1 MWQDPDLAKIDTD
14 YSLSSI
20 SPPECRP
27 FSEMPNKER
36 FRTFFGFETLEI
48 VRLTR
53 PSPHERNVT
62 LPSPQVHPTPPIG
75 PPPDRSPPPPPLSQ
89 NGISSSASRTRTR
102 VRTRNRLGRPVHRL
116 RVPNNNAVD
125 QSIDPPTNVEAN
137 TADSI
142 IGHDQPE
149 AKRVRFNTGPTSRDG
164 NGDLGVTIDDKSK
177 YLADIV
183 KTQID
188 LSRISAQLTRSEGSR
203 DGRVYM
209 KRKSGE
215 LDDDER
221 SDSKESSDMDMD
233 IDD

>member
-1 MWQDPDLAKIDTD
+1 M
-14 YSLSSI
+14 
-20 SPPECRP
+20 
-27 FSEMPNKER
+27 
-36 FRTFFGFETLEI
+36 
-48 VRLTR
+48 
-53 PSPHERNVT
+53 
-62 LPSPQVHPTPPIG
+62 
-75 PPPDRSPPPPPLSQ
+75 
-89 NGISSSASRTRTR
+89 
-102 VRTRNRLGRPVHRL
+102 GRPVHAL
-116 RVPNNNAVD
+116 RAPNNNAVD
-125 QSIDPPTNVEAN
+125 QSIDPPTNVETN

-149 AKRVRFNTGPTSRDG
+149 AKKVRFNTGPSSPHSDG
-164 NGDLGVTIDDKSK
+164 DSGVTIVDKSK

-203 DGRVYM
+203 AGKVYM